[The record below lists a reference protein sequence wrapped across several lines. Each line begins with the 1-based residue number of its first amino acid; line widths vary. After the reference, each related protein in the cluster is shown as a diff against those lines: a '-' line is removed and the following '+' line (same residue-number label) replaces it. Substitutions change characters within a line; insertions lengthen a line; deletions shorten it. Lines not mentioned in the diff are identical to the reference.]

1 MTISPIDHSKNA
13 AITVGKDEPVG
24 ELNVRTG
31 TIFINDNLKVMRGIE
46 SGTIDLI
53 ATDPPFNKKRMF
65 EAPIGSDA
73 EGSSFSDKWSY
84 DEVKE
89 SWVNNMEKYH
99 PQVWNLVKT
108 ILATGDKSLAAFI
121 IYMHTRALEMH
132 RILKPT
138 GSLYWH
144 CDQEAGHYLKIMLDC
159 IFGKENFKNDVIWS
173 YDFGGRSKT
182 QFPKKHDN
190 ILFYTKSK
198 NWKFNTDDMERL
210 PYKATIHK
218 YHGDDESKKKGK
230 LPTDV
235 WDIAIINTMSNER
248 TGYATQKPL
257 KLYERIIKA
266 STDRGDVVLDP
277 FCGCATTCVA
287 AERLQR
293 KWIGIDVSE
302 RAYKLVVQR
311 LAEKTDVALDTYYE
325 VIKREDLP
333 VRKTDIVTTPK
344 KDLRKVLYV
353 LQDGK
358 CNHCGT
364 SCTPEQ
370 MSSFFDLDHIVPRS
384 KGGHDG
390 DSNMQ
395 LLCRSCNS
403 SKGNK
408 DDATAKAR
416 LEKLEKELGL
426 R

>member
-1 MTISPIDHSKNA
+1 MSKKSTITLTEDKPI
-13 AITVGKDEPVG
+13 G
-24 ELNVRTG
+24 ELNVLSG
-31 TIFINDNLKVMRGIE
+31 TIFINDNLLVMRGIE

-53 ATDPPFNKKRMF
+53 ATDPPFNKKKTF

-73 EGSSFSDKWSY
+73 AGSSFSDKWSY

-89 SWVNNMEKYH
+89 SWVRNMEWHH
-99 PQVWNLVKT
+99 PPVWSLVKT
-108 ILATGDKSLAAFI
+108 ILATGDKSLASFI

-132 RILKPT
+132 RILKST

-159 IFGKENFKNDVIWS
+159 VFGKENFRNNIIWS
-173 YDFGGRSKT
+173 YDYGGRSKKL
-182 QFPKKHDN
+182 FPKKHDD
-190 ILFYTKSK
+190 ILFYTKSDK
-198 NWKFNTDDMERL
+198 WKFNTADMERL
-210 PYKATIHK
+210 PYKGSVHL
-218 YHGDDESKKKGK
+218 YRGDTESKKNGK

-235 WDIAIINTMSNER
+235 WDIAVLNTMAKER

-257 KLYERIIKA
+257 KLYERMIKA
-266 STDRGDVVLDP
+266 STDVGDIVLDP

-287 AERLQR
+287 AELLQR

-302 RAYKLVVQR
+302 EAYNQVLRR
-311 LAEKTDVALDTYYE
+311 LSESNVGLDTWKT
-325 VIKREDLP
+325 IKREDFP
-333 VRKTDIVTTPK
+333 VRKSDIVITLK
-344 KDLRKVLYV
+344 KDLRKILYL

-358 CNHCGT
+358 CNHCSI

-370 MSSFFDLDHIVPRS
+370 MSSFFDLDHVVPKS

-395 LLCRSCNS
+395 LLCRQCNS

-408 DDATAKAR
+408 DDTTAKAR
-416 LEKLEKELGL
+416 LEKLEIELGI
-426 R
+426 RR